1 MKLYIVV
8 RQDLS
13 SGAQIAQSI
22 HAFREFVEH
31 HYDAEAQWYSK
42 SNIIVVLG
50 VSDEQEL
57 LILSSEA
64 FKQGISR
71 AEFRE
76 PDMMMSLT
84 AVAFEPTSEVSFF
97 LSHLSLAG
105 RTL

>member
-13 SGAQIAQSI
+13 PGAQIAQSI

-31 HYDAEAQWYSK
+31 HYEIETTWYSK
-42 SNIIVVLG
+42 SNVIVVLG
-50 VSDEQEL
+50 VSDEQDL
-57 LILSSEA
+57 HRLSVEA
-64 FKQGISR
+64 FNKGISR

-84 AVAFEPTSEVSFF
+84 AVAFEPTPESSYF

-105 RTL
+105 INK